1 VTTSI
6 PVFETTLH
14 KTNEW
19 LADLRRELHTDDRQL
34 AYRVMR
40 AVLHALR
47 DRLTVEE
54 AVQLGAQLPMLLR
67 GVYYEGWDVS
77 TPTND
82 DRQALFDRIAEEMS
96 DQPGV
101 PDPERWV
108 RAVFTVLSN
117 RIDEGEVRD
126 VIAILPD
133 EMADLW
139 PASVRA

>member
-1 VTTSI
+1 
-6 PVFETTLH
+6 
-14 KTNEW
+14 
-19 LADLRRELHTDDRQL
+19 
-34 AYRVMR
+34 
-40 AVLHALR
+40 
-47 DRLTVEE
+47 
-54 AVQLGAQLPMLLR
+54 MLLR
-67 GVYYEGWDVS
+67 GVYYEGWDPVS

-108 RAVFTVLSN
+108 RAVFTVLSI